1 MMRRIRLRFLL
12 GLVGVS
18 FFGPLLA
25 VAQKSATR
33 QLGALLPEKAG
44 SRQQVSGIRQLDTGQ
59 KAKNHLSF
67 IIYHL

>member
-1 MMRRIRLRFLL
+1 MMRRTELRFLL

-33 QLGALLPEKAG
+33 QLGAPLLEKAG
-44 SRQQVSGIRQLDTGQ
+44 NREQVSGIRQLDTGQ
-59 KAKNHLSF
+59 KTKNF
-67 IIYHL
+67 